1 MRGRIR
7 ALATTLIAAVVALLF
22 VPAPSALA
30 DDSVQPP
37 PFHVYDGY
45 HHPAHMTGSSTER
58 GPPSPYDHTTIH
70 DAAHHWSSGASA
82 CSDEPTPSVATT
94 YDNPT
99 RLVPGAQVAGT
110 TRVQALGNR
119 GFLLAFAPKDDAA
132 KTVDDL
138 PTVNWGQ
145 QSKHFP
151 GHPNLIPGR
160 STLTAN
166 PEALIQRAGTGTPV
180 GSVPRG
186 QAGFKERID
195 FGDNI
200 GTYVSR
206 DGTSSPT
213 SIGILHYRADGS
225 VHIIPGRPQ

>member
-1 MRGRIR
+1 MWSRTRTLEMRRWLLGFLAALVA
-7 ALATTLIAAVVALLF
+7 ALAAILSGTIASASATVGAETRVGAFNVAGEVLVGPPEDITAGQQLGNNPARVVTVVA
-22 VPAPSALA
+22 
-30 DDSVQPP
+30 
-37 PFHVYDGY
+37 
-45 HHPAHMTGSSTER
+45 TG
-58 GPPSPYDHTTIH
+58 
-70 DAAHHWSSGASA
+70 
-82 CSDEPTPSVATT
+82 VAT
-94 YDNPT
+94 
-99 RLVPGAQVAGT
+99 
-110 TRVQALGNR
+110 
-119 GFLLAFAPKDDAA
+119 KS
-132 KTVDDL
+132 VDDL

-145 QSKHFP
+145 QSKQFP
-151 GHPNLIPGR
+151 GHPNFIPGR

-166 PEALIQRAGTGTPV
+166 PEALIQRAGTGAPV

-195 FGDNI
+195 FGDSI

>member
-1 MRGRIR
+1 VLLFL
-7 ALATTLIAAVVALLF
+7 AVLVAVLATLLSSASASAATAGVAETCVGAHNVGVDVLVEPPKHESPGQLGNNPSYPKIVVA
-22 VPAPSALA
+22 
-30 DDSVQPP
+30 
-37 PFHVYDGY
+37 
-45 HHPAHMTGSSTER
+45 TG
-58 GPPSPYDHTTIH
+58 
-70 DAAHHWSSGASA
+70 
-82 CSDEPTPSVATT
+82 V
-94 YDNPT
+94 
-99 RLVPGAQVAGT
+99 
-110 TRVQALGNR
+110 
-119 GFLLAFAPKDDAA
+119 AA

-151 GHPNLIPGR
+151 GLSNFIPGR

-195 FGDNI
+195 FGDSI
-200 GTYVSR
+200 GSYVSR
-206 DGTSSPT
+206 DGASSPT

-225 VHIIPGRPQ
+225 VHIIPGRP

>member
-1 MRGRIR
+1 MSVVRSLWRLSVAT
-7 ALATTLIAAVVALLF
+7 ALALLGLSITTAVVLAA
-22 VPAPSALA
+22 APEATQIYTY
-30 DDSVQPP
+30 DSPQ
-37 PFHVYDGY
+37 
-45 HHPAHMTGSSTER
+45 HPAGSADIATER
-58 GPPSPYDHTTIH
+58 GPPAFHALDIAH
-70 DAAHHWSSGASA
+70 DAVDQWSHRDSVRLSA
-82 CSDEPTPSVATT
+82 PVAGSTTT
-94 YDNPT
+94 YDAPPT
-99 RLVPGAQVAGT
+99 LAQVARATSTTLGQAGT
-110 TRVQALGNR
+110 LSDHPSSLQRWHV
-119 GFLLAFAPKDDAA
+119 AA

-151 GHPNLIPGR
+151 GHPNFIPGR

-166 PEALIQRAGTGTPV
+166 PEALIQRAGTGSPV

-186 QAGFKERID
+186 QAGFRERID

>member
-1 MRGRIR
+1 MTRLFG
-7 ALATTLIAAVVALLF
+7 ALF
-22 VPAPSALA
+22 VLILGWFGFLSTAEAAITEPVPSNVHAYE
-30 DDSVQPP
+30 
-37 PFHVYDGY
+37 YDG
-45 HHPAHMTGSSTER
+45 HQNSSEPTLAITER
-58 GPPSPYDHTTIH
+58 GPPSRAHGHTTSN
-70 DAAHHWSSGASA
+70 AVGRWSHGASA
-82 CSDEPTPSVATT
+82 RSGRDTTPTVYTYSDLAEAV
-94 YDNPT
+94 
-99 RLVPGAQVAGT
+99 QVAKTASASSEVTPG
-110 TRVQALGNR
+110 VQRTAAR
-119 GFLLAFAPKDDAA
+119 AMRSHVAA

-151 GHPNLIPGR
+151 GHPNFIPGR

-166 PEALIQRAGTGTPV
+166 PEVLIQRAGTGTPV
-180 GSVPRG
+180 SGVPRG